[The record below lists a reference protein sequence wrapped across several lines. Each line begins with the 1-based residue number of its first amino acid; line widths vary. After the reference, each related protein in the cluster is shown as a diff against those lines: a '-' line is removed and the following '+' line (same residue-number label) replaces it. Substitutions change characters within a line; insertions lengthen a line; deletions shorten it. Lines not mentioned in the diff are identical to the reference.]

1 MAELKLGNIK
11 PVGEDNVVVE
21 GKYVKGGY
29 VVVADIA
36 ERNALKGNNGENI
49 IEGSLCYCQADKKFY
64 QYDSTNGWVD
74 ARLDGL
80 AARIDNLDYTYS
92 GEGEQVNKTYFVKSV
107 SQEDGKITITREA
120 LPDIQISSEKGS
132 GTLGNGQTFTAIV
145 DIEEVAD
152 TESEDNGHKI
162 KKTVKDITIPE
173 IAIEENDNLTI
184 DTAVPGKIKLGHGAA
199 EEGNDSVA
207 NEVLEEPAQ
216 DSKQLKDT
224 DSIKLSTTTY
234 DANGH
239 KNGTTSAEYKMPKLS
254 EWTWENGTEE
264 GPTAKLT
271 GEGVTTLNIPDI
283 PSASSANSGIVTTKE
298 QSFSGDKTFTDN
310 VSISGDLTVSGT
322 TTSVDF
328 ETAVAKENI
337 IITNS
342 ENTSLA
348 GKASGIAIMTGKTD
362 PSDDSII
369 AYGIMYDPTDDLIK
383 IGEGS
388 VTDTDNN
395 YEFSFKE
402 GEKEVIATREY
413 VDAAD
418 QALQDNLN
426 AFENSIGFTKTDD
439 ETFAERI
446 DRIFATKDS
455 LEKEKESRTE
465 AENALDKKI
474 DDLTVANIANT
485 NITVPGREN
494 SDVSTLDKVLQ
505 QEVSV
510 RNDQVVGLN
519 MELKKEIQR
528 ASQAE
533 TNLNDTLNKEEK
545 RATDAEEAL
554 SNKIESLNLDDIANT
569 NLTVP
574 GMEGAEANSLKDVL
588 TQEFQ
593 VRNAQTVGLNQAL
606 KEEINRATKAEET
619 LNDNLG
625 KETKRAEDAE
635 DELKKYIDDLFAAE
649 WTINSNY
656 EED

>member
-29 VVVADIA
+29 VVVADTT
-36 ERNALKGNNGENI
+36 ERDALKGNNGENI
-49 IEGSLCYCQADKKFY
+49 IEGSLCYCRADKKFY
-64 QYDSTNGWVD
+64 QYDTAKGWVD

-92 GEGEQVNKTYFVKSV
+92 AEREQANKTYFVKSV

-120 LPDIQISSEKGS
+120 LPGIEISSEKGS
-132 GTLGNGQTFTAIV
+132 GTLGNGQTFTAIIDV
-145 DIEEVAD
+145 AEVAD

-173 IAIEENDNLTI
+173 ITIEENDNLTI
-184 DTAVPGKIKLGHGAA
+184 DTATLGTIKLGHGPA
-199 EEGNDSVA
+199 EEGNNSVT
-207 NEVLEEPAQ
+207 NEVLGTPSA
-216 DSKQLKDT
+216 DSGQLKDT
-224 DSIKLSTTTY
+224 DSIKFSATTY

-239 KNGTTSAEYKMPKLS
+239 KNSSTSTEYKMPKLT
-254 EWTWENGTEE
+254 EWKWENGTAN
-264 GPTAKLT
+264 GPTAELT
-271 GEGVTTLNIPDI
+271 GEGVTTLDIPEI
-283 PSASSANSGIVTTKE
+283 PSASDTNSGIVTTEE
-298 QSFSGDKTFTDN
+298 QAFSGNKTFTGD
-310 VSISGDLTVSGT
+310 VSIGGDLTVAGT

-362 PSDDSII
+362 PNDGSIV
-369 AYGIMYDPTDDLIK
+369 AYGMMYDPTDDLIK

-418 QALQDNLN
+418 QAL
-426 AFENSIGFTKTDD
+426 
-439 ETFAERI
+439 
-446 DRIFATKDS
+446 
-455 LEKEKESRTE
+455 
-465 AENALDKKI
+465 DKKI
-474 DDLTVANIANT
+474 DDLTIANIANT

-519 MELKKEIQR
+519 TELKKEIQR
-528 ASQAE
+528 AEQAE
-533 TNLNDTLNKEEK
+533 RKLNEALIVEEN
-545 RATDAEEAL
+545 RAKSAEEELGKKLDEEIARAKKAEGDL
-554 SNKIESLNLDDIANT
+554 DDKIELLNLDDIANT
-569 NLTVP
+569 DLTVP
-574 GMEGAEANSLKDVL
+574 GMEGAEANSLKEVL
-588 TQEFQ
+588 AQELQ
-593 VRNAQTVGLNQAL
+593 VRNAQVVGLNQTL

-619 LNDNLG
+619 LNENLG
-625 KETKRAEDAE
+625 KEAKRAEDAE
-635 DELKKYIDDLFAAE
+635 GELKKYIDNLFAAE